1 MSEKWSG
8 NSDRPMRVLW
18 VAQSCSLQDEENNPG
33 LTGRMESLMTTY
45 CRDRVQLAVAYM
57 ADGTHESCF
66 SQNGIVY
73 YAVDADL
80 GIVITENEWQTAKAE
95 LLRIINDF
103 RPDVI
108 QCFGAE
114 WPYGRIAEDTDVP
127 VVIHMMGF
135 LNIYFLSI
143 HMAHGYDDRNI
154 HWRRYL
160 RKVIMKL
167 IRRSPE
173 TINLKESCSESERRV
188 MSSNR
193 YFMGRT
199 EWDRNIVRYYSH
211 GSQYYNVPE
220 MIKPY
225 IYDSAGQW
233 HYHYKDKIRLFTL
246 SSGDDRKGNEII
258 LRTAGVLKDIA
269 GVDFEWVVAGSRD
282 FFPRFENRTGIRRE
296 DVNIE
301 LIGMIGVNQIVEELK
316 AADFFIHPSI
326 MDNSPHAVCE
336 AQIIGCPVIASN
348 VGGVPDL
355 VEDGETGFLYPYNE
369 PHTLAFK
376 IADLCRQEEIL
387 SVVSEKETKTAL
399 ERHDPG
405 VIAETLIK
413 TYEAIIEDTGY
424 DR

>member
-114 WPYGRIAEDTDVP
+114 WPYGKIAEDTDVP

-193 YFMGRT
+193 YFMG
-199 EWDRNIVRYYSH
+199 
-211 GSQYYNVPE
+211 
-220 MIKPY
+220 M
-225 IYDSAGQW
+225 
-233 HYHYKDKIRLFTL
+233 
-246 SSGDDRKGNEII
+246 
-258 LRTAGVLKDIA
+258 
-269 GVDFEWVVAGSRD
+269 
-282 FFPRFENRTGIRRE
+282 
-296 DVNIE
+296 
-301 LIGMIGVNQIVEELK
+301 
-316 AADFFIHPSI
+316 
-326 MDNSPHAVCE
+326 
-336 AQIIGCPVIASN
+336 
-348 VGGVPDL
+348 
-355 VEDGETGFLYPYNE
+355 
-369 PHTLAFK
+369 
-376 IADLCRQEEIL
+376 
-387 SVVSEKETKTAL
+387 TK
-399 ERHDPG
+399 
-405 VIAETLIK
+405 
-413 TYEAIIEDTGY
+413 
-424 DR
+424 